1 MTLVRPSTA
10 KPPRKPVEAVCRP
23 RVWNI
28 TLKGT
33 KRPET
38 HPVAHSGRAGT
49 GPGPEKTAQVAAGTP
64 HRRHPA
70 AVVPRPPERAAGPP
84 RGTAQAVAERE
95 AELPYPQDLGTSPNQ
110 DQQDPGGRHP
120 GPPPQGAQPTGP
132 RTARGWGQAGPGG
145 QTARHEAGRR
155 PRAPPKNITPFQA
168 YRISGNR

>member
-1 MTLVRPSTA
+1 M
-10 KPPRKPVEAVCRP
+10 
-23 RVWNI
+23 
-28 TLKGT
+28 
-33 KRPET
+33 
-38 HPVAHSGRAGT
+38 AHSGRAGT

-132 RTARGWGQAGPGG
+132 RTARGWGQAGPGT
-145 QTARHEAGRR
+145 QTATRHGARPGSNARAAGKTLRRSGLIKPCRTDREAPIGGSHQLKKVTCCSLKM
-155 PRAPPKNITPFQA
+155 PRAYGT
-168 YRISGNR
+168 